1 MNIRELINESEA
13 KERCPQ
19 CGMTNCTCAPGK
31 CKCKPIAGWIPNK
44 GFKKAV
50 AEGPND
56 GKEDN
61 FTIDDIKRLEKI
73 RDLETLKAQ
82 AKELIKGKPARRM
95 KPEKISWFYNAID
108 AANSQL
114 KIIKMMYDLLLA
126 GEGNSVL
133 GSRNSMASNSYRS
146 RFGEDH
152 EIQMADSELKSIYQN
167 SRKLLRLIKHYSEQ
181 EGLEAWQQSK
191 ITKAADYLNSVLQAV
206 SGQQTR

>member
-1 MNIRELINESEA
+1 MNIRELITES

-19 CGMTNCTCAPGK
+19 CGMTDCTCAPGT

-44 GFKKAV
+44 GFKKQ
-50 AEGPND
+50 G
-56 GKEDN
+56 
-61 FTIDDIKRLEKI
+61 
-73 RDLETLKAQ
+73 
-82 AKELIKGKPARRM
+82 
-95 KPEKISWFYNAID
+95 
-108 AANSQL
+108 
-114 KIIKMMYDLLLA
+114 
-126 GEGNSVL
+126 
-133 GSRNSMASNSYRS
+133 MA
-146 RFGEDH
+146 EDH

>member
-1 MNIRELINESEA
+1 LDVKGKHIMNIRELITES

-19 CGMTNCTCAPGK
+19 CGMTDCTCAPGT

-44 GFKKAV
+44 GFKKQVTA
-50 AEGPND
+50 
-56 GKEDN
+56 
-61 FTIDDIKRLEKI
+61 
-73 RDLETLKAQ
+73 
-82 AKELIKGKPARRM
+82 
-95 KPEKISWFYNAID
+95 
-108 AANSQL
+108 
-114 KIIKMMYDLLLA
+114 
-126 GEGNSVL
+126 
-133 GSRNSMASNSYRS
+133 
-146 RFGEDH
+146 EDH

>member
-1 MNIRELINESEA
+1 MNIRELINEA

-19 CGMTNCTCAPGK
+19 CGMTDCTCAPGK

-44 GFKKAV
+44 GFKKQGM
-50 AEGPND
+50 AESEYD
-56 GKEDN
+56 GS
-61 FTIDDIKRLEKI
+61 
-73 RDLETLKAQ
+73 DLYS
-82 AKELIKGKPARRM
+82 
-95 KPEKISWFYNAID
+95 PE
-108 AANSQL
+108 AN
-114 KIIKMMYDLLLA
+114 K
-126 GEGNSVL
+126 L
-133 GSRNSMASNSYRS
+133 GSYFIKE
-146 RFGEDH
+146 FGLTNEMDQQLAIEIVDNCLEGGLTDPTQIRKQVIKYLRQSGTKIQIRKQGMEEDH